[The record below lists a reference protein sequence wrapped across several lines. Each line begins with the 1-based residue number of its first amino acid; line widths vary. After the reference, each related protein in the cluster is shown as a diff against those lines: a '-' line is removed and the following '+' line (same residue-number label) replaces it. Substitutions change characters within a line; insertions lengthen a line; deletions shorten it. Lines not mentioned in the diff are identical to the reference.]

1 MSNIYA
7 PTDPKA
13 LHAKIVSLLGINVAN
28 LQLHRDFLYNN
39 SDVIANHFD
48 MRQFCQFS
56 EELDDKFGGQGLDE
70 IDIVKELGLDIDCG
84 SSMCVVGWA
93 PSNPA
98 LKEQINALTND
109 YGDRWLN
116 IASLFIDRSRD
127 VSLFDY
133 MFGQHWTNDL
143 SAAIE
148 RIDLVIEAAT
158 DASYDNAVILA
169 ALANSDCRQRD
180 RSISLPDYLEEQMDH
195 EWIESVVTDVPAYD
209 GY

>member
-56 EELDDKFGGQGLDE
+56 DDLDEQFGGQGLDE
-70 IDIVKELGLDIDCG
+70 VDIVKELGLDIDCG

-98 LKEQINALTND
+98 LKEQISALTND
-109 YGDRWLN
+109 YGDRWLT

-127 VSLFDY
+127 VNLFDY
-133 MFGQHWTNDL
+133 VFGEHWSDDL
-143 SAAIE
+143 GTAIE
-148 RIDLVIEAAT
+148 RIEIVVEAAT
-158 DASYDNAVILA
+158 DASYDNAALLA
-169 ALANSDCRQRD
+169 ALANSDDRQHD

-195 EWIESVVTDVPAYD
+195 QWLASVVNYVPADD

>member
-39 SDVIANHFD
+39 SEVIEKHFD

-56 EELDDKFGGQGLDE
+56 KELDDKFDGQGIDE
-70 IDIVKELGLDIDCG
+70 VDIVKELGLDIDCG

-98 LKEQINALTND
+98 LKEQINDLTND
-109 YGDRWLN
+109 DGDRWLN

-133 MFGQHWTNDL
+133 VFGQHWSDDL
-143 SAAIE
+143 GTAIE
-148 RIDLVIEAAT
+148 RIEIVVEAAT
-158 DASYDNAVILA
+158 DASYDSAALLA
-169 ALANSDCRQRD
+169 ALANSDGRQYD
-180 RSISLPDYLEEQMDH
+180 HSISLPDYLEKELDH
-195 EWIESVVTDVPAYD
+195 NWLESVVNDVPADD